1 MSCFVIVS
9 SSNCIEKIRF
19 TLDRCFFIVRHHLSE
34 SDDIPASPMSPLAPP
49 LPEGAVVASE
59 KRMVIVKHPPRSLD
73 SSHSRLNSLEIE
85 SEPRNKVR
93 QNYCDN
99 FSLCTHVRTR
109 IILFVTSIRSFLPPR
124 RRRQRT
130 NSEEI

>member
-1 MSCFVIVS
+1 
-9 SSNCIEKIRF
+9 
-19 TLDRCFFIVRHHLSE
+19 
-34 SDDIPASPMSPLAPP
+34 MSPLAPP

-93 QNYCDN
+93 KNDCDN
-99 FSLCTHVRTR
+99 VLYARTYVR
-109 IILFVTSIRSFLPPR
+109 IILFVTSIRSFLLPR